1 LSRLNHCLSFP
12 LHICHYP
19 CVHYAMVLIGL
30 TAITKELVLA
40 CRQLGLVVSEI
51 LAAFIASTVVNTA
64 TGAFYVEKNLEEN
77 DARVVVEE
85 SVKKLFSKQKP
96 SVECLKL
103 QASYDSAFAEIDRN
117 SQTQKQ
123 AVNGSEE
130 RVIEAIVSTGSK
142 FEQDFD
148 SMTALYRKIFH
159 LLLLKCTSPTG
170 SASVVKDASVE
181 REVAAALESVFPRV
195 GLRSFVA
202 LTGPEKA
209 AQLQELCSI
218 VLGIR
223 IFNARLGKGGQGL
236 PVLEDSVKQLDAS
249 AMSEAIQKEV
259 DEATD
264 VCKELS
270 DFLTVCSSG
279 ASVDRLPSEEEI
291 EKARGELLYH
301 RQYLTYMLSLQEDV
315 SSAVD
320 RCMKDRESLDQEL
333 VELDALV
340 GARTSVPKDQVY
352 PRFDSVARIFKT
364 AWTEI
369 LVLQSRKELFELL
382 QKHKSQYFPLLDEN
396 HIQFTHNNRT
406 DPAEAEEVDLSKIAG
421 PPPPGAEQSEAPI
434 RLTLDTT
441 PDFLHL
447 PLDFQGF
454 CVHTLVSKNALLVP
468 GNPALGVVRYK
479 GRYCVFSSEKAMADF
494 CESPEK
500 FFVGI
505 REVCYKRAELIHL
518 LRLHEDF
525 PKSSL
530 FAILQGTAGL
540 TLSGA
545 VVQAD
550 AATETPLHF
559 IESNKA
565 PDYEWNEWA
574 MRRDALHIAD
584 IRRKKTSSTQTVL
597 SHLRRENE
605 TQVYLPKDA
614 ATNTSITQ
622 GTNPE
627 RWRTYVTGLRG
638 ATDAEMKVVNLKF
651 EL

>member
-1 LSRLNHCLSFP
+1 
-12 LHICHYP
+12 
-19 CVHYAMVLIGL
+19 MVLIGL

-51 LAAFIASTVVNTA
+51 LAAFIASTVVNSA
-64 TGAFYVEKNLEEN
+64 TGAFFVEKNLEEN
-77 DARVVVEE
+77 EARIVVEE

-103 QASYDSAFAEIDRN
+103 QASYDSAFAELDRN
-117 SQTQKQ
+117 TQTQKT
-123 AVNGSEE
+123 AVGAAEE
-130 RVIEAIVSTGSK
+130 RVIEAIVSSGSK
-142 FEQDFD
+142 FEQDFE

-159 LLLLKCTSPTG
+159 LLILKCTSPTG
-170 SASVVKDASVE
+170 TASPPKDAAIE

-195 GLRSFVA
+195 GLRSFIA

-223 IFNARLGKGGQGL
+223 IFNQHMGKGGTGL
-236 PVLEDSVKQLDAS
+236 PMLEDKL
-249 AMSEAIQKEV
+249 KEV
-259 DEATD
+259 DAATMSESVQREVD
-264 VCKELS
+264 QGTDLCKELS
-270 DFLTVCSSG
+270 DFLAVAEMAKTKG
-279 ASVDRLPSEEEI
+279 LPQAPSEEDMDQ
-291 EKARGELLYH
+291 ARGELLYH

-315 SSAVD
+315 TAALERVN
-320 RCMKDRESLDQEL
+320 KDKETMQQEI
-333 VELDALV
+333 VELDAMV

-364 AWTEI
+364 AWQDI
-369 LVLQSRKELFELL
+369 QVLQSRHNLFELL
-382 QKHKSQYFPLLDEN
+382 QKHKSQFCPQLSEDHVRL
-396 HIQFTHNNRT
+396 THTYKGNL
-406 DPAEAEEVDLSKIAG
+406 PPEGGGEEVDLSKIQG
-421 PPPPGAEQSEAPI
+421 PPQPGQEQPEGPV

-454 CVHTLVSKNALLVP
+454 CVHTLVAKQSLLVP
-468 GNPALGVVRYK
+468 GNPALGVIRYK
-479 GRYCVFSSEKAMADF
+479 GRYCVFSSEKAMSEF
-494 CESPEK
+494 CEAPEK
-500 FFVGI
+500 FFVGV
-505 REVCYKRAELIHL
+505 REVCYKRPELIHL

-530 FAILQGTAGL
+530 FSILQGTAGL
-540 TLSGA
+540 ILSGA

-550 AATETPLHF
+550 AATDTPLHF
-559 IESNKA
+559 VESNKDPA
-565 PDYEWNEWA
+565 YEWNEWQ

-584 IRRKKTSSTQTVL
+584 IRQKKTSSTQTVL
-597 SHLRRENE
+597 SHLRRESE

-622 GTNPE
+622 GTNPP

-638 ATDAEMKVVNLKF
+638 AKDAEMKVVNLEF

>member
-1 LSRLNHCLSFP
+1 
-12 LHICHYP
+12 
-19 CVHYAMVLIGL
+19 MVLIGL

-64 TGAFYVEKNLEEN
+64 TGTFYVEKNLEEN

-103 QASYDSAFAEIDRN
+103 QASYDSAFAEIDKTQQ
-117 SQTQKQ
+117 QTKN
-123 AVNGSEE
+123 AVNGAEE

-148 SMTALYRKIFH
+148 SMTGLYRKIFH
-159 LLLLKCTSPTG
+159 LLILKCTSPTG
-170 SASVVKDASVE
+170 SVFASKDPVVE

-223 IFNARLGKGGQGL
+223 IFNAHLGKGGQGL
-236 PVLEDSVKQLDAS
+236 PVLEDSLQEVDTTS
-249 AMSEAIQKEV
+249 VSEAIQKEV
-259 DEATD
+259 DESTD

-270 DFLTVCSSG
+270 DFLTICASG
-279 ASVDRLPSEEEI
+279 SAGADRLPSEDDA
-291 EKARGELLYH
+291 EKVRGELLYH

-315 SSAVD
+315 TSASE
-320 RCMKDRESLDQEL
+320 RAMKDRESLSQEL

-364 AWTEI
+364 AWSEI
-369 LVLQSRKELFELL
+369 QVLKSRKELLELL
-382 QKHKSQYFPLLDEN
+382 QKHKSQYFPQLDET
-396 HIQFTHNNRT
+396 HVQFTHNNRIEAG
-406 DPAEAEEVDLSKIAG
+406 DAEEVDLSNIAA
-421 PPPPGAEQSEAPI
+421 PPPMGADQSKAPI
-434 RLTLDTT
+434 RLTLDNT

-454 CVHTLVSKNALLVP
+454 CIHTLVSKGSLLVP
-468 GNPALGVVRYK
+468 GNPALGVVHYQ
-479 GRYCVFSSEKAMADF
+479 GRYCVFQSEKAMAEF

-500 FFVGI
+500 AEEFFVGI
-505 REVCYKRAELIHL
+505 RKVCYKRPELIHL

-559 IESNKA
+559 VEANKA

-584 IRRKKTSSTQTVL
+584 IRRKKTSSTHTVL

-627 RWRTYVTGLRG
+627 QWRTYVTGLRG
-638 ATDAEMKVVNLKF
+638 GTDYAEMKVVNLKF